1 MTNTLSVLEGI
12 EDLESK
18 YLRKE
23 ISADYVVEDLKHRG
37 TTITKE
43 MWYHHIKYN
52 VKPQIVQHINANIP
66 EMAENVVDKYF
77 ECVKGMDRLKR
88 IIDRTI
94 DIDDMD
100 PQILNTYIKAE
111 DSMRKYIE
119 TIAKL
124 QGEFTSTSK
133 INVQN
138 MTVEY
143 NNVIGQVLQDA
154 CPLCKKKFAE
164 TLEPLILKKTN
175 D

>member
-1 MTNTLSVLEGI
+1 MRNFSVIEGI
-12 EDLESK
+12 EELETK
-18 YLRKE
+18 YLKKE
-23 ISADYVVEDLKHRG
+23 ISADQVIEALKG
-37 TTITKE
+37 QEIPVTKE
-43 MWYHHIKYN
+43 GWYEHIKYK
-52 VKPQIVQHINANIP
+52 VKPQIAVELHETHP
-66 EMAENVVDKYF
+66 ELAQDVVDKF
-77 ECVKGMDRLKR
+77 HECLKGMDRLKR

-94 DIDDMD
+94 DIDDLD

-119 TIAKL
+119 TLAKL
-124 QGEFTSTSK
+124 QGEFASPTK
-133 INVQN
+133 VNIQN